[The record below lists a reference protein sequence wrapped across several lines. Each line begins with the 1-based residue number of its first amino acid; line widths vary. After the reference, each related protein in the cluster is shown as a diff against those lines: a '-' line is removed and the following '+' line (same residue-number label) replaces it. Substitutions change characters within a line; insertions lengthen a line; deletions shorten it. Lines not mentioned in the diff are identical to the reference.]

1 MTQPIANCP
10 NCGAK
15 ITFRW
20 SACVQTICDYCK
32 SILIRTDVDLQ
43 KVGQVADLPP
53 TVLPSKSEPRESTE
67 SARSSRSVASST
79 STIRGIGMNGT
90 LMMNDGTSGWLSDA
104 QLDYAVTFAAA
115 GQKLPRDCRV
125 GQKYTWN
132 GQTYTVSTVTKAHYC
147 GVEGELP
154 FQYWD
159 KSDVV
164 FVDLM
169 SHSEKFATID
179 YSEDP
184 PLLFLGEAVEFEV
197 SNSRIFAVSRDGRE
211 HAGPTPAGA
220 PQVKSLNCPGCGAS
234 LDGAFVRQRGNDDLR
249 ELPLCARCP
258 GSEVED
264 PATSSAWHK

>member
-20 SACVQTICDYCK
+20 SASMQTTCEYCI
-32 SILIRTDVDLQ
+32 SVLIRTDVDLQ

-53 TVLPSKSEPRESTE
+53 NSSPIQIGTE
-67 SARSSRSVASST
+67 GVYGKRSFVA
-79 STIRGIGMNGT
+79 IGRIIYEYDQGNWNEWH

-125 GQKYTWN
+125 GQSHTWN
-132 GQTYTVSTVTKAHYC
+132 NQTYTVSTVTKAHYC

-159 KSDVV
+159 KTDVV

-169 SHSEKFATID
+169 SHTEKFATID

-184 PLLFLGEAVEFEV
+184 PLLFLGEAVEF
-197 SNSRIFAVSRDGRE
+197 D
-211 HAGPTPAGA
+211 
-220 PQVKSLNCPGCGAS
+220 SLKLKN
-234 LDGAFVRQRGNDDLR
+234 LR
-249 ELPLCARCP
+249 SFE
-258 GSEVED
+258 GWS
-264 PATSSAWHK
+264 

>member
-20 SACVQTICDYCK
+20 SACVQTTCDYCK

-53 TVLPSKSEPRESTE
+53 NSSPIQIGTE
-67 SARSSRSVASST
+67 GVYGKRSFVA
-79 STIRGIGMNGT
+79 IGRIIYEYDQGNWNEWHVV
-90 LMMNDGTSGWLSDA
+90 MNDGTSGWLSDA
-104 QLDYAVTFAAA
+104 QLDYAVTFAVP
-115 GQKLPRDCRV
+115 GQKLPRECRV
-125 GQKYTWN
+125 GQDYTWN
-132 GQTYTVSTVTKAHYC
+132 SQTYTVSTVTKAHYC

-159 KSDVV
+159 KTDVV

-169 SHSEKFATID
+169 SHTEKFATID

-184 PLLFLGEAVEFEV
+184 PLLFLGEAVEF
-197 SNSRIFAVSRDGRE
+197 D
-211 HAGPTPAGA
+211 
-220 PQVKSLNCPGCGAS
+220 SLKLKN
-234 LDGAFVRQRGNDDLR
+234 LR
-249 ELPLCARCP
+249 SFE
-258 GSEVED
+258 GWS
-264 PATSSAWHK
+264 